1 MINSYVES
9 GYKATIIDEDNK
21 YAIDLFL
28 AHINNV
34 LACEREQRIL
44 IDWLAYVVQNA
55 GKRINWAILLQ
66 GAQGTGKSYFAKVL
80 EWVLGT
86 NAKSLD
92 PSALGER
99 FTGWAHGSVANIVE
113 EIRIKGDDKWR
124 IMDRLKPF
132 ITNSMIQIEE
142 KGRDHRTVPNFT
154 NYLLLNMIIS

>member
-1 MINSYVES
+1 M
-9 GYKATIIDEDNK
+9 T
-21 YAIDLFL
+21 
-28 AHINNV
+28 
-34 LACEREQRIL
+34 CEREQRIL

-66 GAQGTGKSYFAKVL
+66 GRKGLVNRILLKCF

-99 FTGWAHGSVANIVE
+99 FTGWAHGAVVNIVE

-142 KGRDHRTVPNFT
+142 KGATIAP
-154 NYLLLNMIIS
+154 YLTSQTICY